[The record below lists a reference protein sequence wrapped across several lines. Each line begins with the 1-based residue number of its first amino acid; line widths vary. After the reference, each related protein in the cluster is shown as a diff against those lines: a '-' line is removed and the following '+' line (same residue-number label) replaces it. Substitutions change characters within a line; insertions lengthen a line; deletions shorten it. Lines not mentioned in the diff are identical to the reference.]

1 MNVTVLF
8 EIPKYK
14 YPIDQILHFCIT
26 KDYFWQIKID
36 GTLISVRQLKLQNQ
50 CWLLIFA
57 DKTIKDTRYDFEDLV
72 YRKNTRKH
80 VKLYGLVSFTVI
92 LSQ

>member
-1 MNVTVLF
+1 MLAAT
-8 EIPKYK
+8 
-14 YPIDQILHFCIT
+14 
-26 KDYFWQIKID
+26 
-36 GTLISVRQLKLQNQ
+36 
-50 CWLLIFA
+50 FA